1 LSEKNYS
8 LSSFSITYYT
18 PISKTVRSIKVSISG
33 IIMGIITVLPIG
45 TREWETLKDRK
56 ELVKER
62 DRERKKS
69 QQSVDE
75 RIHYMWFK
83 YLQLCLDLESIDY
96 SIPKR
101 GGRGKTISSTKVK
114 VSKDKYRDWDLEK
127 VKKSSFREWCDEDKQ
142 LLFYEGGFKYSKGT
156 QYHPLVKRFNVFILY
171 TNMMNGD
178 FVDDTGG
185 TMEKGMRVSELIME
199 DLQITKVRY
208 ELLDRDTGYDDR
220 GTTPQKRV
228 LSDVVDCE
236 NSILAVCEGRFPK

>member
-1 LSEKNYS
+1 
-8 LSSFSITYYT
+8 
-18 PISKTVRSIKVSISG
+18 
-33 IIMGIITVLPIG
+33 MGIITVLPID
-45 TREWETLKDRK
+45 TREWKTLKDRK

-101 GGRGKTISSTKVK
+101 GGRGKTISSTKVE
-114 VSKDKYRDWDLEK
+114 VSKDIYKDWDLEK
-127 VKKSSFREWCDEDKQ
+127 VKKSSFSEWYDEDKQ
-142 LLFYEGGFKYSKGT
+142 LLFYDGGFRYSKGT

-185 TMEKGMRVSELIME
+185 TMEKGMRVSELIVE
-199 DLQITKVRY
+199 DLQKEEGGQRGRY
-208 ELLDRDTGYDDR
+208 ELLER
-220 GTTPQKRV
+220 GSWGTPMSVQKRV
-228 LSDVVDCE
+228 LKDVVDCE
-236 NSILAVCEGRFPK
+236 NSILAVCQGRFPK

>member
-1 LSEKNYS
+1 
-8 LSSFSITYYT
+8 
-18 PISKTVRSIKVSISG
+18 
-33 IIMGIITVLPIG
+33 MGIITIKTIP
-45 TREWETLKDRK
+45 TREWKTKKDRK

-114 VSKDKYRDWDLEK
+114 VSKDIYRDWDLEK
-127 VKKSSFREWCDEDKQ
+127 VKKSSFREWYDEDKQ
-142 LLFYEGGFKYSKGT
+142 LLFYEGGYRYTRGT
-156 QYHPLVKRFNVFILY
+156 QYQPLVKRFNVFIDY

-185 TMEKGMRVSELIME
+185 RVEKGMRVSRKIME
-199 DLQITKVRY
+199 DLQKYRY
-208 ELLDRDTGYDDR
+208 ELLDRGTGYGDVLDDR

-228 LSDVVDCE
+228 LNDVVDCE
-236 NSILAVCEGRFPK
+236 NSILAVCQGKFPK

>member
-1 LSEKNYS
+1 MMEQIAVK
-8 LSSFSITYYT
+8 
-18 PISKTVRSIKVSISG
+18 PID
-33 IIMGIITVLPIG
+33 
-45 TREWETLKDRK
+45 TRKWNKPQSRLD
-56 ELVKER
+56 LVFER
-62 DRERKKS
+62 DKNRKKS
-69 QQSVDE
+69 QQKVDE
-75 RIHYMWFK
+75 RIHYMWFN

-101 GGRGKTISSTKVK
+101 GGRGKTISSTKVE
-114 VSKDKYRDWDLEK
+114 VSKDIYKDWDLEK
-127 VKKSSFREWCDEDKQ
+127 VKKSSFSEWYYNPKHQ
-142 LLFYEGGFKYSKGT
+142 SLFTDGGFKYSRGS

-199 DLQITKVRY
+199 DLQKYRY
-208 ELLDRDTGYDDR
+208 ELLDRGTGYDDR

-228 LSDVVDCE
+228 LKDVVDCE